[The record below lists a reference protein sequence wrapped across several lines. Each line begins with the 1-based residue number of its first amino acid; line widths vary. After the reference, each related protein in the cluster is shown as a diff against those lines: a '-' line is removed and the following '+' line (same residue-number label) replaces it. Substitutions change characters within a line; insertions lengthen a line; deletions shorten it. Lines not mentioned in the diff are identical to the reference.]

1 MSDTVCAYSILGTDN
16 SGYFAVNSNANF
28 WHLKQF
34 IAKSLLNGS
43 ADFSILLSDGSHIT
57 NSDTLHKAFQS
68 SQGLVKLIISRQ
80 PEDVQPAEPEKPAPE
95 PIQKKPVGETIKH
108 LLSRFGVRVAE
119 QDDVWSAI
127 LRLPEPFPLMIRSQA
142 IQLSNDP
149 SQVDGAVQFIARMFG
164 VSAECLMTEVK
175 EALEA
180 ISHSATES
188 ALEIEAA
195 VPEALVQEPE
205 AASSAPEAT
214 SETVIPS
221 LKQGICH
228 LQRKVVQHHFAIC
241 DHCRRS
247 IHGIRY
253 KCTGCPDF
261 DQIGR
266 AHV

>member
-43 ADFSILLSDGSHIT
+43 SDFSILLSDGSHIT

-95 PIQKKPVGETIKH
+95 PIQKKPVGETIKR

-149 SQVDGAVQFIARMFG
+149 SQVDGTVQFIARMFG
-164 VSAECLMTEVK
+164 VSAESLTAEVK

-180 ISHSATES
+180 ISRSEDSSQDSQIIGAPEVSAQ
-188 ALEIEAA
+188 
-195 VPEALVQEPE
+195 VPEAADSVPEVTEPVIH
-205 AASSAPEAT
+205 APAILRRT
-214 SETVIPS
+214 RRRGT
-221 LKQGICH
+221 CH
-228 LQRKVVQHHFAIC
+228 LQPQRKVVERHQAI
-241 DHCRRS
+241 DRKS
-247 IHGIRY
+247 
-253 KCTGCPDF
+253 
-261 DQIGR
+261 
-266 AHV
+266 VV